1 MRQSPVRRYI
11 LNNISQHHKDIVKSA
26 VRKFGLS
33 RQAVLRHMKV
43 LILDG
48 KIEAHG
54 RTRDRYYVLKPFV
67 NELFEFDISLS
78 IDEDVIGR
86 RHVYPHLK
94 DCPLN
99 VRQICEYG
107 FSQILNNVI
116 VHSMG
121 NSCKIRFL
129 VNEESINLKI
139 RDDGKEGLFSRIASN
154 YNLDDPFCSAL
165 ELTKGKVSTD
175 FQGHTGEGI
184 FFVSRL
190 FDSIIIRSNGYSLKH
205 NRGSET
211 WELNRSKKH
220 ICGTSIS
227 LHIKKTSTQTIEGV
241 MRKFSTKS
249 DASVFDKTLVP
260 VNLIRVGSETL
271 LSRGQA
277 QRLLRGLNEF
287 KEVIFDFGNIDTIGQ
302 PFADEVF
309 RVFLSKHK
317 DIKFS
322 IINSTSKVDAIIKR
336 VNGKKE
342 LNARANGLIKGK
354 L

>member
-78 IDEDVIGR
+78 LHEDIIGR
-86 RHVYPHLK
+86 RHIYSHLK

-107 FSQILNNVI
+107 FSQILNNAI

-121 NSCKIRFL
+121 NSCIIRFL

-139 RDDGKEGLFSRIASN
+139 RDDGKEGLFSKIASY

-175 FQGHTGEGI
+175 FQRHTGEGI
-184 FFVSRL
+184 FFVSHL
-190 FDSIIIRSNGYSLKH
+190 FDSIIVRSNGYSLKH
-205 NRGSET
+205 NRANEK

-220 ICGTSIS
+220 IYGTSVS

-241 MRKFSTKS
+241 MEKFSSKS
-249 DASVFDKTLVP
+249 DTSIFDRTLIP
-260 VNLIRVGSETL
+260 VNLVRAESEAL
-271 LSRGQA
+271 MSRGQA
-277 QRLLRGLNEF
+277 KRLLRGLNEF
-287 KEVIFDFGNIDTIGQ
+287 KEVVFDFANVHTIGQ
-302 PFADEVF
+302 PFADEIF
-309 RVFLSKHK
+309 RVFHSNHR
-317 DIKFS
+317 DTKFS
-322 IINSTSKVDAIIKR
+322 IINSTVEIEAIIKR
-336 VNGKKE
+336 VKRKNSPNPK
-342 LNARANGLIKGK
+342 IMV
-354 L
+354 

>member
-78 IDEDVIGR
+78 LDEDIVGR
-86 RHVYPHLK
+86 RHIYPHLN
-94 DCPLN
+94 DCPSN

-107 FSQILNNVI
+107 FSQVLNNAI

-121 NSCKIRFL
+121 KSCMVRFL

-139 RDDGKEGLFSRIASN
+139 RDDGKEGLFSKIASD

-175 FQGHTGEGI
+175 FQRHTGEGI

-205 NRGSET
+205 NRENEK

-220 ICGTSIS
+220 IYGTSVS

-241 MRKFSTKS
+241 MEKFSSKS
-249 DASVFDKTLVP
+249 DTSIFDKTSIPIDLVR
-260 VNLIRVGSETL
+260 LESEAL
-271 LSRGQA
+271 MSRGQA

-287 KEVIFDFGNIDTIGQ
+287 KEVAFDFANVHTIGQ
-302 PFADEVF
+302 PFADEIF
-309 RVFLSKHK
+309 RVFRSNHR
-317 DIKFS
+317 DTKFS
-322 IINSTSKVDAIIKR
+322 VINSTVAIDTIIKR
-336 VNGKKE
+336 VKTNKH
-342 LNARANGLIKGK
+342 LNTKTMR
-354 L
+354 